1 MVVTQGPQ
9 NPPTLGVFRNSLRGG
24 SSRRRSPQERS
35 GHQGHLSQ
43 TRMQILQDVI
53 LSLLMANEPSWDR
66 VRSPLSSSHS
76 EC

>member
-9 NPPTLGVFRNSLRGG
+9 NPPRLGVLQNSPSGG

-35 GHQGHLSQ
+35 SHQGHLSRTKMQ
-43 TRMQILQDVI
+43 TLPDVI
-53 LSLLMANEPSWDR
+53 LSLLMADEASWDW
-66 VRSPLSSSHS
+66 VRSPLSSSHP